1 MSLIFHK
8 LLKLHMNE
16 SLESQSITMMTS
28 DVERIVSS
36 MVFIHEIWAAVLEA
50 TLATWLLVRQLGVSS
65 ISVLG
70 LASGEFREY
79 ISQLHGH
86 GQ

>member
-1 MSLIFHK
+1 MIFHK

-16 SLESQSITMMTS
+16 SLESRSITMMTS

-36 MVFIHEIWAAVLEA
+36 IVFVHEIWAAVLEA
-50 TLATWLLVRQLGVSS
+50 VLTTWLLVRQLGVSS

-70 LASGEFREY
+70 LATGEFREY
-79 ISQLHGH
+79 IGQFHGH
-86 GQ
+86 G